1 MKASQALLV
10 ASSLLVPISS
20 ASAIT
25 RRAGPTSLG
34 SPTFG
39 SPACGHF
46 DADVLASDCNAAVS
60 ALFSAHCS
68 GGVCNI
74 PASPNAAESAISQIS
89 GSCEV
94 FVGAFINGGAATFN
108 QGPVQAAFG
117 PFISTCDQAG
127 ATVGSTG
134 NSFLDSTS
142 SPQVRLVFGTST
154 PGGGG

>member
-1 MKASQALLV
+1 MKTSQALLL
-10 ASSLLVPISS
+10 ASSLLVPM
-20 ASAIT
+20 ASAAAT
-25 RRAGPTSLG
+25 PRATTPLG
-34 SPTFG
+34 DVSFG
-39 SPACGHF
+39 NPVCGHF
-46 DADVLASDCNAAVS
+46 DSDVLASDCNAAVT
-60 ALFSAHCS
+60 ALLAAHCS

-89 GSCEV
+89 GSCEA
-94 FVGAFINGGAATFN
+94 FVGAFINGAAATFN
-108 QGPVQAAFG
+108 QGPVAAAFG

-142 SPQVRLVFGTST
+142 SPQVRLVFATSM